1 MLVCEF
7 QMRLL
12 RIAVLSMGVCL
23 CVPGQDASATK
34 DIPTTEA
41 KPIAPRAAATDY
53 PSQGKAGE
61 VTIAAEFVGHA
72 VPTPDLMLNDEDYV
86 VVEVAFFGAAGSHIP
101 ISFENFSLRVNGKKN
116 PYPSQSFVVLGKSLK
131 DPEWQPPDAPAS
143 KKSSS
148 SLNTGGGGGQ
158 TDSTPPIIHVP
169 VPLQRSWEL
178 RAERASLPG
187 GDRPLPQAGLLFFP
201 YRSRTQS
208 IHSLELI
215 YEGAA
220 GKTTLKMHP

>member
-12 RIAVLSMGVCL
+12 RIAVLSVGVCL
-23 CVPGQDASATK
+23 CVPGQDAPAAK
-34 DIPTTEA
+34 DVPTTEA

-61 VTIAAEFVGHA
+61 VTIAAEFKGHA
-72 VPTPDLMLNDEDYV
+72 VPTPELMLNDEDYV
-86 VVEVAFFGAAGSHIP
+86 VVEVALYGAPGAHLP
-101 ISFENFSLRVNGKKN
+101 MSFNDFSLRINGKKN

-143 KKSSS
+143 KKSSG
-148 SLNTGGGGGQ
+148 SLNTGGGGAQ
-158 TDSTPPIIHVP
+158 TDSLPPVIHVP

-178 RAERASLPG
+178 KAERASLPG

-201 YRSRTQS
+201 CRSQTRS

-215 YEGAA
+215 YQGAA
-220 GKTTLKMHP
+220 GKTSFKLHP

>member
-1 MLVCEF
+1 
-7 QMRLL
+7 MRLL

-23 CVPGQDASATK
+23 CVPGQETPGTK
-34 DIPTTEA
+34 DVPTTEA

-101 ISFENFSLRVNGKKN
+101 MSFENFSLRVNGKKN

-131 DPEWQPPDAPAS
+131 DPEWQPPDAPAT

-208 IHSLELI
+208 IHSIELI